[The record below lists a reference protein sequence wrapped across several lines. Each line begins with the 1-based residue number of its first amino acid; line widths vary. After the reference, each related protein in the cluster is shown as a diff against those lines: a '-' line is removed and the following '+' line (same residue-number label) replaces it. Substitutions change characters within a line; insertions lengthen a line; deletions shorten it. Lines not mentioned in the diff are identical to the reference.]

1 MQEPTTFCKLPNTG
15 LGNQLFPL
23 MKAMV
28 YSKLM
33 GQKVRVCNYNQFK
46 IGPYLRGEKSKR
58 KYENY
63 FTFQKGFSDDMVT
76 RISIRFLLQRN
87 EIISNPT
94 ISSNNEKSVVF
105 DAIPHWDNF
114 FEGLNEYRELV
125 IKCLFDILNPTILET
140 YHNLPPP
147 EIGLHVRLGDF
158 RKLKSGEDFKKV
170 GAVRTPEYYFIDTVK
185 KLRALHGS
193 ELPVTIFTDGY
204 KKDMPDLFSLSNL
217 IIPKPNTD
225 IGDLLHL
232 SKSKIIVTSA
242 GSTFSY
248 WAGFLSDSPII
259 LHPDHIHQPIRLEQ
273 GLFEGSIDSYLNKTN
288 P

>member
-1 MQEPTTFCKLPNTG
+1 
-15 LGNQLFPL
+15 
-23 MKAMV
+23 MV
-28 YSKLM
+28 YGKLM
-33 GQKVRVCNYNQFK
+33 NQKVRVCNYNQFK

-58 KYENY
+58 KYNNY
-63 FTFQKGFSDDMVT
+63 FTFQKGIIDDILT
-76 RISIRFLLQRN
+76 KISIRSLLQRN
-87 EIISNPT
+87 ELISNPP
-94 ISSNNEKSVVF
+94 INSNNEKSVFF
-105 DAIPHWDNF
+105 DAMPHWDNF

-125 IKCLFDILNPTILET
+125 IKCLFEILNPTILET
-140 YHNLPPP
+140 YQNLSSP

-170 GAVRTPEYYFIDTVK
+170 GAVRTPEYYFIETVR

-193 ELPVTIFTDGY
+193 EFKVTLFTDGY
-204 KKDMPDLFSLSNL
+204 KEDIPELFSLPNL

-232 SKSKIIVTSA
+232 SRSKVIVTSA

-259 LHPDHIHQPIRLEQ
+259 IHPDHIHKPIRNEK
-273 GLFEGSIDSYLNKTN
+273 GLFEGSINSYLDKSKNN
-288 P
+288 W